1 MGQAMEL
8 GSWADWFSGGASAL
22 AVIVAVGGYGF
33 SEWQRGR
40 DRKDRE
46 REAGNMIGV
55 KLTRALNLTD
65 DIRRHLCAP
74 YEGPVM
80 HGDGADEMWRRTK
93 PLLGLTEDTSV
104 SLTDAEINL
113 LIRAKQ
119 TQFMMDLMLVT
130 ARYQSINNSMR
141 EYAVRYDAILALMP
155 APVEMN
161 DAVGVHIMERAQYM
175 KLKPYSNAL
184 EALIQG
190 LKVMSKENVDKAK
203 GLVPSY
209 TPMMKAYFKTD
220 KWMNLAVLPAPADDT
235 VQQ

>member
-1 MGQAMEL
+1 M
-8 GSWADWFSGGASAL
+8 FVAL
-22 AVIVAVGGYGF
+22 GGYGF

-55 KLTRALNLTD
+55 KLTRALNQTD
-65 DIRRHLCAP
+65 DIRRHLWAP

-80 HGDGADEMWRRTK
+80 LGDGADELWRRTK

-104 SLTDAEINL
+104 VLTDAEINL

-130 ARYQSINNSMR
+130 ARYQSLNNSMR
-141 EYAVRYDAILALMP
+141 EYAVRYDAILGLLPPP
-155 APVEMN
+155 AEMN
-161 DAVGVHIMERAQYM
+161 DAVGVHILERAQYM

-184 EALIQG
+184 EGLVQG
-190 LKVMSKENVDKAK
+190 LKIMSQENLDKAK
-203 GLVPSY
+203 TLVPLY
-209 TPMMKAYFKTD
+209 TPMMKKYFKTD
-220 KWMNLAVLPAPADDT
+220 KWMNLAVLPAPVDEAG
-235 VQQ
+235 Q